1 MKCVGNDR
9 DFCEICHGM
18 TVGFHQNVSGSQSFR
33 EMCKQRRCFREMCQQ
48 WPMFSRNMSAVTE
61 VITKCASNGF
71 GFHEIQYISFNKM
84 RWQGPGSPNVYFMQ
98 CVSNVQGFHD
108 MCQQL
113 AKNSH
118 EICQRC
124 PGISRNVSAKA
135 RNLGYVQAM
144 LSDFTKYQNGLAFTK
159 CVRKG

>member
-18 TVGFHQNVSGSQSFR
+18 TAGFPLNVSGSRSFH

-71 GFHEIQYISFNKM
+71 GFHEVYQQWQGFNKM
-84 RWQGPGSPNVYFMQ
+84 QWQMTGFTKCVCHRVSAMFKDFMK
-98 CVSNVQGFHD
+98 CVSN
-108 MCQQL
+108 MP
-113 AKNSH
+113 
-118 EICQRC
+118 R
-124 PGISRNVSAKA
+124 ISRNVSAKA
-135 RNLGYVQAM
+135 RNLGNV
-144 LSDFTKYQNGLAFTK
+144 
-159 CVRKG
+159 